1 MTLYDAINSQK
12 FIITCELAPPKGT
25 DVSDLINKASSL
37 KGKADAVNLTDGQG
51 GNMRMCPLAAAYFL
65 LKEKIDVIWQITC
78 RDRNRIALQSD
89 CLGASAIGIK
99 NVLPMRG
106 DDPKAGDNPDAKGV
120 FDLETTDLIKMLKK
134 LNDGYDLPGKEL
146 KGKTDFLIGCTAHP
160 NAPDLIKQKETL
172 DLRFEIGASFIQTQ
186 ICYETE
192 QINKF
197 LSSIGNLAQKT
208 IIGITPLK
216 NLKMANFMNEK
227 VFGVSVPKE
236 IMERL
241 ENAQDQRQEGL
252 KITKE
257 IVDQLRNTNA
267 GGIHVMAVGQENDLP
282 NIIDFLTN
290 KIELAHFSPLAR

>member
-1 MTLYDAINSQK
+1 MTLIEAITSDK
-12 FIITCELAPPKGT
+12 FTITCELAPPKGT
-25 DVSDLINKASSL
+25 DVSNLTQMATLL
-37 KGKADAVNLTDGQG
+37 KNQVDAVNLTDGQG
-51 GNMRMCPLAAAYFL
+51 GNMRMCPLAAGVFL
-65 LKEKIDVIWQITC
+65 LQESVDVIWQITC
-78 RDRNRIALQSD
+78 RDRNRIALQAD
-89 CLGASAIGIK
+89 CLGATAIGIK

-106 DDPKAGDNPDAKGV
+106 DDPKSGDHPDAKPV
-120 FDLETTDLIKMLKK
+120 FDLETTELIKMLKS
-134 LNDGYDLPGKEL
+134 LNDGFDMSGKEL
-146 KGKTDFLIGCTAHP
+146 KGKTDFFIGCTAHP
-160 NAPDLIKQKETL
+160 NAPDLKKQKETL
-172 DLRFEIGASFIQTQ
+172 DQRFEIGASFIQTQ
-186 ICYETE
+186 ICYEIE

-197 LSSIGNLAQKT
+197 LNSIGNLAKKT

-216 NLKMANFMNEK
+216 SLKMANFMNEK